1 MEIIVT
7 GNSQIATLFQV
18 HYEDPTYLISIIILW
33 GVLQHNSHDTFEKS
47 RGGGVEKRWSN
58 LVKLALRKYQSQ
70 QNPTLG
76 PVLLKTSFYVFY
88 APVGGCSLPYFNIS
102 YSI

>member
-7 GNSQIATLFQV
+7 GNAQIATLFQV

-47 RGGGVEKRWSN
+47 RGGVEKRWSN
-58 LVKLALRKYQSQ
+58 LVKLALRKYQSL

-76 PVLLKTSFYVFY
+76 PVLFKTSFYVFY
-88 APVGGCSLPYFNIS
+88 APVGGCSLP
-102 YSI
+102 